1 MAHMY
6 RRKRRHKVQQWVH
19 STKDM
24 PSQHILL
31 SVTMAKVYIDDLSV
45 IKHAGGAA
53 TGWNNCKVARQHS
66 SQTNFMTEFM
76 YTVAATG

>member
-1 MAHMY
+1 
-6 RRKRRHKVQQWVH
+6 
-19 STKDM
+19 
-24 PSQHILL
+24 
-31 SVTMAKVYIDDLSV
+31 MAKVYIDDLSV